1 MSVEPRPVLGIIG
14 LGYVGLPLALE
25 AAGAGLKVL
34 GFDVKASVVDSVNA
48 GRSHI
53 QDVSDRDVAGWV
65 DSGLLVATTDM
76 SRLSECDAVSICV
89 PTPLSKTGDPDISFV
104 AEATA
109 AVAAALR
116 EGQLVVL
123 ESTTYPGTTRE
134 VLLPALEAG
143 GLVAGRD
150 FYLCFSPERVDPG
163 NPTWRTRNTPKVI
176 GGLTESCLERGQ
188 AFYGQFI
195 ETLVPVSSPEAAELT
210 KLLENSFRAVNI
222 GLVNELALM
231 ADRLGVDVWEVIDA
245 AATKPFG
252 FMKFTPGPGLGG
264 HCIPIDPH
272 YLSWKMRTLNYKTRI
287 IDLAS
292 EINAEMPLFVVEK
305 VREAL
310 NRSRKP
316 VNGSQVLVLGVAY
329 KPDVDDTRESPAIDI
344 MVVLES
350 EGASVRYHDPYVP
363 RLESDGRAWTSS
375 SLTDDL
381 MRDVDVAVIVTNHS
395 GVDYQRVLELA
406 SIVVDTRNATRGL
419 PGRTGGIPDGSWIV
433 KEPGAGDA

>member
-1 MSVEPRPVLGIIG
+1 MTVEPRPVLGIIG

-163 NPTWRTRNTPKVI
+163 CRH
-176 GGLTESCLERGQ
+176 
-188 AFYGQFI
+188 A
-195 ETLVPVSSPEAAELT
+195 
-210 KLLENSFRAVNI
+210 
-222 GLVNELALM
+222 
-231 ADRLGVDVWEVIDA
+231 
-245 AATKPFG
+245 
-252 FMKFTPGPGLGG
+252 G
-264 HCIPIDPH
+264 H
-272 YLSWKMRTLNYKTRI
+272 R
-287 IDLAS
+287 
-292 EINAEMPLFVVEK
+292 
-305 VREAL
+305 
-310 NRSRKP
+310 
-316 VNGSQVLVLGVAY
+316 
-329 KPDVDDTRESPAIDI
+329 PA
-344 MVVLES
+344 
-350 EGASVRYHDPYVP
+350 RP
-363 RLESDGRAWTSS
+363 
-375 SLTDDL
+375 
-381 MRDVDVAVIVTNHS
+381 
-395 GVDYQRVLELA
+395 
-406 SIVVDTRNATRGL
+406 
-419 PGRTGGIPDGSWIV
+419 
-433 KEPGAGDA
+433 